1 MRPHYASRRRCTVAE
16 GMMRGEG
23 GGKEVAPFTQKVPRE
38 RERDKMME
46 AGSAPQKKAQ
56 TAFVCLLVCV
66 LASNELL
73 IV

>member
-1 MRPHYASRRRCTVAE
+1 MREVRRKSAW
-16 GMMRGEG
+16 G
-23 GGKEVAPFTQKVPRE
+23 
-38 RERDKMME
+38 ERDKMME
-46 AGSAPQKKAQ
+46 ARSTTKKQ